1 MINIGGDETD
11 VSYRYKM
18 PKLKAKIEGR
28 GNGIRTIVPNMV
40 DVAKALNVPPEYPT
54 KFFGVELGAQSK
66 YDSKSERASVNGAH
80 GAPDLQK
87 ILTKFIQMF
96 ILCPRCEL
104 PEIKWN
110 VTKTA
115 LKIDC
120 AACGYNGQINN
131 QHRLLTYILKTKS
144 GKGKK
149 KDKSSKK
156 DRRER
161 RAKQASGAKSKPDRK
176 VEEDVVWHTDTTKEA
191 VEARKKLEFEKMTN
205 GREKVSTVSSKD
217 SPVLVLRDYIKTKD
231 PSVPQI
237 LAELKLLQVAR
248 GFSETEKFKI
258 LIESTIDTSD
268 PKSVASQF
276 EKNAKLYGRIA
287 TTPHA
292 TNLFLLCMEEL
303 VGVGDKIMLKRT
315 PIILQKLYDADVLE
329 EEAII
334 KWAESPPETS
344 LITRDSAVAVRKAAK
359 PFVIW
364 LQEAEEED
372 DD

>member
-1 MINIGGDETD
+1 MSKFPENLQNSHKVSERLRGQSQPERRPASPSYRARYRRESDNMINIGGDETD

-40 DVAKALNVPPEYPT
+40 DVAKALNVPPECKSTAEPSLPSGPLITCVLIIDPT

-248 GFSETEKFKI
+248 G
-258 LIESTIDTSD
+258 
-268 PKSVASQF
+268 
-276 EKNAKLYGRIA
+276 
-287 TTPHA
+287 
-292 TNLFLLCMEEL
+292 
-303 VGVGDKIMLKRT
+303 
-315 PIILQKLYDADVLE
+315 
-329 EEAII
+329 
-334 KWAESPPETS
+334 
-344 LITRDSAVAVRKAAK
+344 
-359 PFVIW
+359 
-364 LQEAEEED
+364 
-372 DD
+372 